1 MNKPIDYETDFY
13 AWVQHHADLLRQRQF
28 SELDIEHLIEELE
41 SMGKRDRRE
50 LTSRFKILLAHL
62 LKWQYQ
68 PSYRCSS
75 WRGSIAEQRL
85 QINDLIKANPG
96 LKSYLPEA
104 IISAYPEAVE
114 LASDETG
121 LPQAIFSTTCT
132 YSIEQL
138 LDKKFYSSTDKLE

>member
-13 AWVQHHADLLRQRQF
+13 AWAQHNADLLRQRQF
-28 SELDIEHLIEELE
+28 SELDIEHLVEELE

-68 PSYRCSS
+68 P
-75 WRGSIAEQRL
+75 
-85 QINDLIKANPG
+85 
-96 LKSYLPEA
+96 
-104 IISAYPEAVE
+104 
-114 LASDETG
+114 
-121 LPQAIFSTTCT
+121 IFSTSCT

>member
-13 AWVQHHADLLRQRQF
+13 AWAQYNADLLRQRQF
-28 SELDIEHLIEELE
+28 SELDIEHLVEELE

-85 QINDLIKANPG
+85 QINDLIKANPS

-104 IISAYPEAVE
+104 IISAYPEALE

-121 LPQAIFSTTCT
+121 LPQSIFPTTCT

-138 LDKKFYSSTDKLE
+138 LDKNFVTT

>member
-1 MNKPIDYETDFY
+1 MNKSIDYETDFY
-13 AWVQHHADLLRQRQF
+13 AWAQYNADLLRQRQF
-28 SELDIEHLIEELE
+28 SELDIEHLVEELE

-85 QINDLIKANPG
+85 QINDLIKANPS

-104 IISAYPEAVE
+104 IIFAYPEALE

-121 LPQAIFSTTCT
+121 LPQSIFPTTCT

-138 LDKKFYSSTDKLE
+138 LDKNFVTT